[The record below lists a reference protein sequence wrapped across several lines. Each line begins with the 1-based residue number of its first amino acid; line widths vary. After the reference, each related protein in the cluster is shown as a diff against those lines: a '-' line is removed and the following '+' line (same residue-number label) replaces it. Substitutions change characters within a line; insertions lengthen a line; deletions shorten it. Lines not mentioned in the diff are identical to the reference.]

1 VAPATATNKTVTW
14 SSDHP
19 EIAEVNAETGLI
31 TAKAA
36 GVAVITV
43 KTEDGNYTDTC
54 TVTVN
59 PATVSVT
66 GVTLDRDAASLTV
79 GGTTTLTATVAPA
92 TATNKTVTWS
102 SDHPEIAEVNA
113 ETGLITAKAAGVAVI
128 TVTTEDGGKTATC
141 TVNVSESL
149 ESAKAELTALLN
161 QYAVKEDQSTLTATG
176 YKLVIPTVYTA
187 EDFNNVAVGKMYVEA
202 SKVTALNAAI
212 DEAYRVLNT
221 SSNVTEVRN
230 EITNFKNTVNG
241 INGAP
246 GLVGVKPTVTL
257 L

>member
-1 VAPATATNKTVTW
+1 MTGVTLEENTASLTMGETTTLTLTAKVEPATATNKTVTW
-14 SSDHP
+14 SSDRP
-19 EIAEVNAETGLI
+19 EIAEVNEKTGLV

-54 TVTVN
+54 TV
-59 PATVSVT
+59 
-66 GVTLDRDAASLTV
+66 
-79 GGTTTLTATVAPA
+79 
-92 TATNKTVTWS
+92 
-102 SDHPEIAEVNA
+102 
-113 ETGLITAKAAGVAVI
+113 
-128 TVTTEDGGKTATC
+128 
-141 TVNVSESL
+141 NVSESL
-149 ESAKAELTALLN
+149 ESAKAEFTALLN
-161 QYAVKEDQSTLTATG
+161 QYAVKDQSTPTAKG
-176 YKLVIPTVYTA
+176 FKLVIPTVSTA

-202 SKVTALNAAI
+202 SNVTALNAAI

-230 EITNFKNTVNG
+230 EITKFKNTVNG